1 MWQWLIKLWRRKRTP
16 PDPVESSERWT
27 RWVKVSVGLGRF
39 EQEMMWGIQQIGR
52 IDVRLIQADDKWT
65 QRFIAGALSPAEKS
79 AVGEHITACQHW
91 VLGAYE
97 FIRTLCDR
105 LNDDDIEN
113 TPEDVRQRAEE
124 VKRKFARLRMPLAKM
139 EPASKFSKED
149 WSTAKPGMLPGK
161 GVSWKVN
168 EATTISR
175 IELADAL
182 LEVLELRRAAFLRW
196 RALHPS

>member
-1 MWQWLIKLWRRKRTP
+1 M
-16 PDPVESSERWT
+16 
-27 RWVKVSVGLGRF
+27 KVSVGLGRF

-52 IDVRLIQADDKWT
+52 IDVRLIQADEEWT
-65 QRFIAGALSPAEKS
+65 KRFATDALSPDETT

-91 VLGAYE
+91 ILGAYE

-105 LNDDDIEN
+105 LNDDDIEK

-124 VKRKFARLRMPLAKM
+124 VKHKFARLRMPLAKM

-149 WSTAKPGMLPGK
+149 WSSAKPGRLPGK
-161 GVSWKVN
+161 GMSWKVN
-168 EATTISR
+168 ETTAISR
-175 IELADAL
+175 IELSDAL

-196 RALHPS
+196 RARHPC